1 MTARSGESSCGV
13 AGHRRIV
20 DDMHRFK
27 ADLKAARRRCDAQAV
42 LIGELNRERLAE
54 RLQGRL
60 LRVEDFDTFVGLEN
74 VTDPAGR
81 VDWARVDAEV
91 TALTRRRPELAP
103 PPADVV

>member
-1 MTARSGESSCGV
+1 
-13 AGHRRIV
+13 
-20 DDMHRFK
+20 MHRFK
-27 ADLKAARRRCDAQAV
+27 ADLRAARRRCDAQAA

-54 RLQGRL
+54 RLRGRL
-60 LRVEDFDTFVGLEN
+60 LRVEYFHELIGLEN

-103 PPADVV
+103 PSADVV